1 MTAYAFVLG
10 YFVYLTTVYMLARR
24 IHGFRFQP
32 LSLGL
37 LGLHTGLAIALLG
50 LALTAPLA
58 AAVASPVLAAATGL
72 FGLRV
77 VLVKIG
83 PEGRLASRLARL
95 YTALGWPIPETP

>member
-1 MTAYAFVLG
+1 M
-10 YFVYLTTVYMLARR
+10 RK

-37 LGLHTGLAIALLG
+37 LGLHAVLALALLG
-50 LALTAPLA
+50 LALVAPLA
-58 AAVASPVLAAATGL
+58 AAVASPVLAGATGL

-83 PEGRLASRLARL
+83 PEGRLASRFARF
-95 YTALGWPIPETP
+95 YTAIGWPIPETP